1 MPLMKKE
8 NLFQLLVIGIVVA
21 VAYIPTFVWM
31 YDRWFAAESYYSHG
45 ILIPLISVFLVW
57 MKRKELSVIVPKP
70 AYKPGWFL
78 FIIGILTHIISA
90 FWQVYFS
97 SGFALIPVIMGL
109 VLLALGWQFL
119 KKILFPI
126 LFLIFMIPLPLV
138 AISNLSFRLKLF
150 ASQISVM
157 AVNAMG
163 LRAVREGS
171 IIKTAHSYLVVED
184 PCSGIR
190 SLIAL
195 IALGCLMAYLSRLSR
210 PKKVILFLSSVP
222 IAVFSNVIRIIALTM
237 VSEMYG
243 SEIATG
249 RFHDVMGVLVF
260 VIAFVCL
267 TAVSK
272 LLHQ

>member
-1 MPLMKKE
+1 MKKE
-8 NLFQLLVIGIVVA
+8 NIIQLIVIAIVTLI
-21 VAYIPTFVWM
+21 AYIPTIGWM
-31 YDRWFAAESYYSHG
+31 YDRWTAAESYYSHG
-45 ILIPLISVFLVW
+45 ALIPLISAFLIW
-57 MKRKELSVIVPKP
+57 FKRKELMTIAPAP
-70 AYKPGWFL
+70 AYRWGWGL
-78 FIIGILTHIISA
+78 FISGILIHLISA

-97 SGFALIPVIMGL
+97 SGFALIPIIMGL
-109 VLLALGWQFL
+109 VLLALGNRYL
-119 KKILFPI
+119 KRLLFPI
-126 LFLIFMIPLPLV
+126 LFLIFMIPLPMV
-138 AISNLSFRLKLF
+138 AIANISFRLKLF
-150 ASQISVM
+150 ASQISVFF
-157 AVNAMG
+157 VNAMG
-163 LRAVREGS
+163 IRAVREGS

-195 IALGCLMAYLSRLSR
+195 IALGCLMAYLSKLSR
-210 PKKVILFLSSVP
+210 PRKIILFLSSVP
-222 IAVFSNVIRIIALTM
+222 IAVFSNVIRIISLTL

-249 RFHDVMGVLVF
+249 TFHDVMGVLVF